1 MAAKRPS
8 LRARLE
14 RDTLFHTSADL
25 PRLVELDVDSIAP
38 NPDQPRQT
46 VDPVA
51 LAELVTSISR
61 QGLLQPILVRRAG
74 EQWVL
79 VAGQRRLAAV
89 RQLGKPTIAA
99 IVTEGNPLEVAL
111 VENLQREALGPF
123 DEAAAI
129 RRLMERHRWT
139 QVEVGEALGRKQ
151 SSISAILALERL
163 PERIRDEYPTSD
175 RVGRSLLIELAQMG
189 DAQAQ
194 LSMWEQI
201 RAGGVTV
208 RDVRQGRKAEAA
220 PVRARAPEP
229 VDQELHRLSVGS
241 ERLLDGLRKLD
252 AERLQGGGDLL
263 ERLSVLHQALG
274 RLLESVEAGSR
285 PRGRARG

>member
-1 MAAKRPS
+1 MAPKRPS

-25 PRLVELDVDSIAP
+25 PRLVELDVDAIGA
-38 NPDQPRQT
+38 NPDQPRQSI
-46 VDPVA
+46 DPA
-51 LAELVTSISR
+51 GLAELVTSIGR

-89 RQLGKPTIAA
+89 RQLGRPTIAA

-139 QVEVGEALGRKQ
+139 QAEVGEALGRKQ

-163 PERIRDEYPTSD
+163 PERIRDEYPMSD

-189 DAQAQ
+189 DADAQ
-194 LSMWEQI
+194 MQMWESVK
-201 RAGGVTV
+201 AGGVTV
-208 RDVRQGRKAEAA
+208 RDVRHGRKTEAGARSTRPAEPADLDLRRLAA
-220 PVRARAPEP
+220 
-229 VDQELHRLSVGS
+229 GS
-241 ERLLDGLRKLD
+241 ERLLDGLRRLD
-252 AERLQGGGDLL
+252 ARRLQGGGDLL
-263 ERLSVLHQALG
+263 ERLSILHQALG
-274 RLLESVEAGSR
+274 RLLESVEGGTR

>member
-25 PRLVELDVDSIAP
+25 PRLVELDVDAIAP

-46 VDPVA
+46 VDPAA
-51 LAELVTSISR
+51 LSELVTSIGR

-129 RRLMERHRWT
+129 RRLMERHKWT
-139 QVEVGEALGRKQ
+139 QAEVGEALGRKQ

-189 DAQAQ
+189 DEEAQ
-194 LSMWEQI
+194 LQMWEQVK
-201 RAGGVTV
+201 AGGVTV
-208 RDVRQGRKAEAA
+208 RDVRQGRKADAARPPKAAA
-220 PVRARAPEP
+220 PA
-229 VDQELHRLSVGS
+229 DQELRRLALGS
-241 ERLLDGLRKLD
+241 ERLLDGLRRLD
-252 AERLQGGGDLL
+252 RSRLEGGGDLL

-274 RLLESVEAGSR
+274 RLLEGIHR

>member
-25 PRLVELDVDSIAP
+25 PRLVELDVGSIAP

-46 VDPVA
+46 VDPAA
-51 LAELVTSISR
+51 LAELVTSIGR

-89 RQLGKPTIAA
+89 RQLGRPTIAA

-129 RRLMERHRWT
+129 RRLMERHEWT
-139 QVEVGEALGRKQ
+139 QAEVGEALGRKQ
-151 SSISAILALERL
+151 SSVSAILALERL

-194 LSMWEQI
+194 LAMWEQV

-220 PVRARAPEP
+220 PQPRASAAAE
-229 VDQELHRLSVGS
+229 QELRKLALGS

-252 AERLQGGGDLL
+252 RSRLEGGGDLL

-274 RLLESVEAGSR
+274 RLLDGIHR